1 MRTSTAALWGTL
13 SALAACGGKDATT
26 TAVPAAAPAAAPHDE
41 WLAPLPPKNTVV
53 GPVCPECLSAGGE
66 TSDFDGGRAATCA
79 DYLVSAPATDADA
92 ELAGYDVAAYR
103 SRLTR
108 SFETSLRWTDLTA
121 SSAQP
126 RSTPIAGYTPE
137 TVVRGSVTTAGIERA
152 VLDPAQCGDAAQC
165 RWGPIDLDCTSNSSP
180 TYSIATEV
188 TLATDDGALQH
199 VFHSAV
205 LLQPSVRDASAV
217 AASPGVDPALS
228 FVAYVDLADVQ
239 GTLRI
244 EPLPEAK
251 LGTLALAFRYLAG
264 GVRGQLV
271 VNLSND
277 WLQQIGTGSGLQ
289 PVEDR
294 PLIARFPAD
303 DCDPDFPPAP
313 LDEPHADL
321 SGRVPAEE
329 LAALGASIAAAD
341 TAAVWSP
348 TALETTLRVQLNPP
362 AYACIVAGRITN
374 VPLRIST
381 ADGRLAWSALATY
394 ELADESEGIPRRL
407 SLEQELHP
415 RSSMWA
421 QVFGAFPLAPDT
433 ERAFARFRGE
443 YPTTSAEVAPSAAPG
458 RAVFEIAESNHC
470 QNYQVACLPRTPSAC
485 LVAPAGAECMTGD

>member
-13 SALAACGGKDATT
+13 SALAACGGKGDATAT
-26 TAVPAAAPAAAPHDE
+26 VEPAAAAHDE

-79 DYLVSAPATDADA
+79 DYLVSAPASDADA

-137 TVVRGSVTTAGIERA
+137 TVVRGSVTTGGIERA

-165 RWGPIDLDCTSNSSP
+165 RWGPIELDCTSHSIAS
-180 TYSIATEV
+180 YSIATEV
-188 TLATDDGALQH
+188 ALATDDGAIEH
-199 VFHSAV
+199 VFHSAI
-205 LLQPSVRDASAV
+205 LLEPSLPDANANAPSR
-217 AASPGVDPALS
+217 GVDAALS
-228 FVAYVDLADVQ
+228 FAAHVDLADVQ

-251 LGTLALAFRYLAG
+251 LGTLALWFGYLADS
-264 GVRGQLV
+264 VRGQLV
-271 VNLSND
+271 VNLGND
-277 WLQQIGTGSGLQ
+277 SLWRTGSGSSLE
-289 PVEDR
+289 PVDDR
-294 PLIARFPAD
+294 PLRAHFPAD
-303 DCDPDFPPAP
+303 HCAPDVLPAP

-321 SGRVPAEE
+321 SGHVPADE

-341 TAAVWSP
+341 TTALWSP
-348 TALETTLRVQLNPP
+348 TGPETTLRAQLRPLE
-362 AYACIVAGRITN
+362 YACIAYGRITN
-374 VPLRIST
+374 VPLRLST
-381 ADGRLAWSALATY
+381 ADGKLAWSVLATY
-394 ELADESEGIPRRL
+394 ELADDSAGVPHRL

-415 RSSMWA
+415 DSSMWA
-421 QVFGAFPLAPDT
+421 KVFGAFSLAPDT

-458 RAVFEIAESNHC
+458 RAVFEIVESNHC
-470 QNYQVACLPRTPSAC
+470 QNYQAACLPQTPSAC
-485 LVAPAGAECMTGD
+485 LVAPAGAECGIAD

>member
-1 MRTSTAALWGTL
+1 MF

-26 TAVPAAAPAAAPHDE
+26 TAPPAAAPHDE
-41 WLAPLPPKNTVV
+41 RLAPLPPQNTAV

-66 TSDFDGGRAATCA
+66 TSDFDGGRAPTCT
-79 DYLVSAPATDADA
+79 DFLLRAPASDA
-92 ELAGYDVAAYR
+92 EVERAGYDLAAYR

-121 SSAQP
+121 SSARP

-137 TVVRGSVTTAGIERA
+137 TIVRGSVTTGGIERA
-152 VLDPAQCGDAAQC
+152 VLDPARCTESDQCTWSSGFV
-165 RWGPIDLDCTSNSSP
+165 LDCTSQSSP
-180 TYSIATEV
+180 SYSIATDV
-188 TLATDDGALQH
+188 ALATDDGALEQ

-205 LLQPSVRDASAV
+205 LLQPNLPDAN
-217 AASPGVDPALS
+217 AASPGVDAALS
-228 FVAYVDLADVQ
+228 FAAYVDLAAVQ

-251 LGTLALAFRYLAG
+251 LGTLALAFRYLAD

-277 WLQQIGTGSGLQ
+277 WLRQIGNGSGLQ

-294 PLIARFPAD
+294 PLSARFPAD

-313 LDEPHADL
+313 LDEPHAGL

-329 LAALGASIAAAD
+329 LAELGSSIAVAD
-341 TAAVWSP
+341 TLASWSP
-348 TALETTLRVQLNPP
+348 AGQETTLRVQLYAPE
-362 AYACIVAGRITN
+362 YACVVAGRITN
-374 VPLRIST
+374 VPLRLST
-381 ADGRLAWSALATY
+381 ADGKLAWSVLATY
-394 ELADESEGIPRRL
+394 ELADESEGVRRRL

-433 ERAFARFRGE
+433 ELAFVRFVGE
-443 YPTTSAEVAPSAAPG
+443 YPTTSDAEAAASAAPG
-458 RAVFEIAESNHC
+458 RAVFEIAESSNCEHQLFPC
-470 QNYQVACLPRTPSAC
+470 FQTPSAC
-485 LVAPAGAECMTGD
+485 LVAPADLECFIAD